1 MGSGSISSASWCH
14 PSRGAIIWPMSQ
26 KKPVMGRGLEALLG
40 QMTRRPDRRRRTPPR
55 HPASPAKLPGD
66 ELAHLPLD
74 LLQRGKYQPRVDMR
88 QESLQELADSIKA
101 QGIVQPI
108 VVRPVDGAAP
118 GESQR
123 YEIIAGERRWRAAQ
137 IAGLPTVP
145 AVIRRVPDEAAIA
158 MALIENIQ
166 RENLNPLEEARALDR
181 LISEFGIT
189 HQQAA
194 DAVGRSRAA
203 VSNLLRLLELPPEIS
218 AFVERRELEMGHA
231 RALLGL
237 TQRRQQV
244 EVGQLVAK
252 KSLSVRET
260 EALVRSMLNKAR
272 AAARPGHG
280 KGSTRTCS
288 ACRTSSRKSSARR
301 CRSSTRARAR
311 ARWSSATTRSMSSTA
326 SWRTYV
332 SGIARWS
339 CRLPPAAQCRPRP
352 RAAVQDDFAS
362 AENWAPRSRAARSRR
377 GARRRARYRHA
388 GGPHLVVQAPAQ
400 RPGRDRIRGHGRGC
414 RWPER

>member
-1 MGSGSISSASWCH
+1 
-14 PSRGAIIWPMSQ
+14 MST

-40 QMTRRPDRRRRTPPR
+40 QMSRRPDPAPT
-55 HPASPAKLPGD
+55 PASPDASAPAPAKLPGD
-66 ELAHLPLD
+66 ELANLPVD

-88 QESLQELADSIKA
+88 QESLEELAASIKS

-137 IAGLPTVP
+137 IAGLGTVP

-166 RENLNPLEEARALDR
+166 RENLNPLEEARALER
-181 LISEFGIT
+181 LITEFGIT

-203 VSNLLRLLELPPEIS
+203 VSNLLRLLELPNEITV
-218 AFVERRELEMGHA
+218 FVERRELEMGHA

-244 EVGQLVAK
+244 EVGALVAK
-252 KSLSVRET
+252 KGLSVRDT
-260 EALVRSMLNKAR
+260 EAMVRALLNKPSTGGAKDSKSLDPNVQR
-272 AAARPGHG
+272 LQDELSEKLGAPVQIEHTSSG
-280 KGSTRTCS
+280 KG
-288 ACRTSSRKSSARR
+288 KVVV
-301 CRSSTRARAR
+301 
-311 ARWSSATTRSMSSTA
+311 
-326 SWRTYV
+326 TYH
-332 SGIARWS
+332 SLDELDGILA
-339 CRLPPAAQCRPRP
+339 
-352 RAAVQDDFAS
+352 
-362 AENWAPRSRAARSRR
+362 
-377 GARRRARYRHA
+377 H
-388 GGPHLVVQAPAQ
+388 
-400 RPGRDRIRGHGRGC
+400 IK
-414 RWPER
+414 